1 MLFNRAKLAIKEHEV
16 IKENKDQKYY
26 FFVFFFIFIAFLIN
40 RDLKDTQGRGGP
52 LEIR

>member
-26 FFVFFFIFIAFLIN
+26 FLFFLFIAFFIY
-40 RDLKDTQGRGGP
+40 RDLRDTQGRGGP

>member
-26 FFVFFFIFIAFLIN
+26 YLFLFLFFSFLID